1 MGSEFQ
7 GIVGAKYYVAPEMI
21 SNKKYDQ
28 AVDIWSAGVILFM
41 MLTGRM
47 PFAGED
53 LEIKE
58 AILKYD
64 LTKLNY
70 GSINHKL

>member
-1 MGSEFQ
+1 
-7 GIVGAKYYVAPEMI
+7 
-21 SNKKYDQ
+21 
-28 AVDIWSAGVILFM
+28 M

-70 GSINHKL
+70 SNVNPKLQNFLLKLLERDPVKRIKATQAIIDPWFI